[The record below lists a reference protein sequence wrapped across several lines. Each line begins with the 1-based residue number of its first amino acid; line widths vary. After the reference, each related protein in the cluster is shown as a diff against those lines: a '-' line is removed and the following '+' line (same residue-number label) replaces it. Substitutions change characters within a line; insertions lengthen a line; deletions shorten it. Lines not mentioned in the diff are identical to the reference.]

1 MSEWKE
7 PVMPKGSPELTE
19 ARKVEIMEACKKLY
33 ETMTFKEVNLKEI
46 GKVTSFTRTSIYNYF
61 ESKEEIFLG
70 IFEDEYIKWTLDLQK
85 IIDEGELGREKLAK
99 KLAESLGKRKLML
112 KLLSVNL
119 YDMEENS
126 RMERLVSFKK
136 AYGRSRDVLAE
147 LIKKNYPGIKKKEL
161 DEFVFTFLPFLHGV
175 HPYAFATSKQIEA
188 MDEAGIKYLETT
200 IEKLVYTGLLRL
212 LPDKD

>member
-1 MSEWKE
+1 
-7 PVMPKGSPELTE
+7 MPKGSPELTE
-19 ARKVEIMEACKKLY
+19 ARKAEIMEACKKLY

-46 GKVTSFTRTSIYNYF
+46 GKVTTFTRTSIYNYF

-70 IFEDEYIKWTLDLQK
+70 IFEDEYIKWILDLQK

-112 KLLSVNL
+112 KLLAVNL

-136 AYGRSRDVLAE
+136 AYGRSREVLAE

-161 DEFVFTFLPFLHGV
+161 DEFIFTFLPYLHGV

-188 MDEAGIKYLETT
+188 MDEAGIRYLETT

-212 LPDKD
+212 LPDKE

>member
-1 MSEWKE
+1 
-7 PVMPKGSPELTE
+7 MPKGSPELTE
-19 ARKVEIMEACKKLY
+19 ARRTEIMEACKQLY

-61 ESKEEIFLG
+61 ESKEEIFLA
-70 IFEDEYIKWTLDLQK
+70 IFEDEYLKWIQDLQK
-85 IIDEGELGREKLAK
+85 IIDDGKILPREKLAK
-99 KLAESLGKRKLML
+99 KLAETLGRRKLML

-126 RMERLVSFKK
+126 RMECLVSFKK
-136 AYGRSRDVLAE
+136 AYGRSREVLEE
-147 LIKKNYPGIKKKEL
+147 LIRKNYPGIKKKEV
-161 DEFVFTFLPFLHGV
+161 DEFMFSFLPFLHGV

-200 IEKLVYTGLLRL
+200 IEKLVYTGLTKL
-212 LPDKD
+212 LPDKE

>member
-1 MSEWKE
+1 MKGAA
-7 PVMPKGSPELTE
+7 MPKGSPELTE
-19 ARKVEIMEACKKLY
+19 ARRTEIMEACKKLY
-33 ETMTFKEVNLKEI
+33 ENMTFKEVNLKEI
-46 GKVTSFTRTSIYNYF
+46 GKVTTFTRTSIYNYF

-70 IFEDEYIKWTLDLQK
+70 LFEDEYIKWTADLQK
-85 IIDEGELGREKLAK
+85 MIDEGEISREKLAK
-99 KLAESLGKRKLML
+99 ELAKTLGKRKLML

-126 RMERLVSFKK
+126 RLERLVSFKK

-161 DEFVFTFLPFLHGV
+161 DEFIFTFLPFLHGV
-175 HPYAFATSKQIEA
+175 HPYAFATKKQIEA

-200 IEKLVYTGLLRL
+200 IEKLVYTGLLKL
-212 LPDKD
+212 LPNK

>member
-1 MSEWKE
+1 
-7 PVMPKGSPELTE
+7 MPKGSPELTE
-19 ARKVEIMEACKKLY
+19 ARKAEIMEACKELY
-33 ETMTFKEVNLKEI
+33 ETMTFKDVNLKEI

-61 ESKEEIFLG
+61 ETKEEIFLG

-85 IIDEGELGREKLAK
+85 IIDEGNLGREKLAK
-99 KLAESLGKRKLML
+99 KLAESLEKRKLML

-147 LIKKNYPGIKKKEL
+147 LIKKNYPGIKKKEI
-161 DEFVFTFLPFLHGV
+161 DEFIFTFLPFLHGV

-200 IEKLVYTGLLRL
+200 IEKLVYTGLLSL
-212 LPDKD
+212 LPDKE

>member
-1 MSEWKE
+1 
-7 PVMPKGSPELTE
+7 MPKGSPELTE
-19 ARKVEIMEACKKLY
+19 ARKAEIMEACKELY
-33 ETMTFKEVNLKEI
+33 ETMTFKDVNLKEI

-61 ESKEEIFLG
+61 DTKEEIFLG

-85 IIDEGELGREKLAK
+85 IIDEGNLGREKLAK
-99 KLAESLGKRKLML
+99 KLAESLEKRKLML

-147 LIKKNYPGIKKKEL
+147 LIKKNYPGIKKKEI
-161 DEFVFTFLPFLHGV
+161 DEFIFTFLPFLHGV

-200 IEKLVYTGLLRL
+200 IEKLVYTGLLSL
-212 LPDKD
+212 LPGKE

>member
-1 MSEWKE
+1 
-7 PVMPKGSPELTE
+7 MPKGSPELTE

-46 GKVTSFTRTSIYNYF
+46 GKVTSFTRTSIYNYS

-99 KLAESLGKRKLML
+99 RLSESLGKRKLML

-161 DEFVFTFLPFLHGV
+161 DEFIFTFLPFLHGV

-212 LPDKD
+212 LPDKEGGTLMTKS

>member
-1 MSEWKE
+1 
-7 PVMPKGSPELTE
+7 MPKGSPELTE
-19 ARKVEIMEACKKLY
+19 ARRTEIMDACRQLY

-61 ESKEEIFLG
+61 ESKEEIFLA
-70 IFEDEYIKWTLDLQK
+70 IFEDEYIKWTQDLQQ
-85 IIDEGELGREKLAK
+85 IIDEGEMSRGKLAK

-126 RMERLVSFKK
+126 RMECLVSFKI
-136 AYGRSRDVLAE
+136 AYGRSRDVLEA

-161 DEFVFTFLPFLHGV
+161 DDFIFSFLPLLHGV
-175 HPYAFATSKQIEA
+175 HPYAFATQKQLEA
-188 MDEAGIKYLETT
+188 MNEAKVRYKETT
-200 IEKLVYTGLLRL
+200 IEKLVYTGLMKL
-212 LPDKD
+212 LPVKD

>member
-1 MSEWKE
+1 
-7 PVMPKGSPELTE
+7 MPKGSPELTE

-70 IFEDEYIKWTLDLQK
+70 IFEDEYIKWTSDLQK

-99 KLAESLGKRKLML
+99 KLSESLGNRKLML
-112 KLLSVNL
+112 KLLAVNL

-147 LIKKNYPGIKKKEL
+147 LIKKNYPGIKKKEI
-161 DEFVFTFLPFLHGV
+161 DEFIFTFLPFLHGV

-200 IEKLVYTGLLRL
+200 IEKLVYTGLLSL
-212 LPDKD
+212 LPGKE

>member
-1 MSEWKE
+1 
-7 PVMPKGSPELTE
+7 MPKGSPELTE

-70 IFEDEYIKWTLDLQK
+70 IFEDEYIKWTSDLQK
-85 IIDEGELGREKLAK
+85 IIDEGELGRDKLAK
-99 KLAESLGKRKLML
+99 KLSESLGNRKLML
-112 KLLSVNL
+112 KLLAVNL

-161 DEFVFTFLPFLHGV
+161 DEFIFTFLPFLHGV

-200 IEKLVYTGLLRL
+200 IEKLVYTGLIRL
-212 LPDKD
+212 LPDKE

>member
-1 MSEWKE
+1 
-7 PVMPKGSPELTE
+7 MPKGSPELTE
-19 ARKVEIMEACKKLY
+19 ARKLEIMEACKKLY

-61 ESKEEIFLG
+61 ESKEEIFQG
-70 IFEDEYIKWTLDLQK
+70 IFEDEYIKWILDLQK
-85 IIDEGELGREKLAK
+85 IIEEGELGREKLAK

-136 AYGRSRDVLAE
+136 AYGRLRDVLEE
-147 LIKKNYPGIKKKEL
+147 LIKKNYPGIKKKEF
-161 DEFVFTFLPFLHGV
+161 DEFIFTFLPFLHGV
-175 HPYAFATSKQIEA
+175 YPYAFATEKQLEGMKEA
-188 MDEAGIKYLETT
+188 KVKYKETT
-200 IEKLVYTGLLRL
+200 IEKLVYTGLMKL
-212 LPDKD
+212 LPTKE

>member
-1 MSEWKE
+1 
-7 PVMPKGSPELTE
+7 MPKGSPELTE
-19 ARKVEIMEACKKLY
+19 ARRTEIMEACKQLY

-70 IFEDEYIKWTLDLQK
+70 IFEDEYVKWTSDLQR
-85 IIDEGELGREKLAK
+85 IIDEGVLSREKFAK

-126 RMERLVSFKK
+126 RIECLVSFKK
-136 AYGRSRDVLAE
+136 AYGRSRDVMEE
-147 LIKKNYPGIKKKEL
+147 LIKKPVCFCNGK
-161 DEFVFTFLPFLHGV
+161 T
-175 HPYAFATSKQIEA
+175 A
-188 MDEAGIKYLETT
+188 
-200 IEKLVYTGLLRL
+200 
-212 LPDKD
+212 

>member
-1 MSEWKE
+1 
-7 PVMPKGSPELTE
+7 MPKGSPELTE

-33 ETMTFKEVNLKEI
+33 GTMTFKEVNVKEI
-46 GKVTSFTRTSIYNYF
+46 GEVTSFTRTSIYNYF

-70 IFEDEYIKWTLDLQK
+70 IFEDEYLKWTTDLQE
-85 IIDEGELGREKLAK
+85 IIDEGELCRDKLAK
-99 KLAESLGKRKLML
+99 KLAESLEKRKLML

-147 LIKKNYPGIKKKEL
+147 LIRKNYPGIKQKEL
-161 DEFVFTFLPFLHGV
+161 DEFIFTFLPFLHGV

-188 MDEAGIKYLETT
+188 MDKAGIRYFETT
-200 IEKLVYTGLLRL
+200 IEKLVYAGLMRL
-212 LPDKD
+212 LPDKE

>member
-1 MSEWKE
+1 
-7 PVMPKGSPELTE
+7 MPKGSPELTE
-19 ARKVEIMEACKKLY
+19 ARKAEIMEACKKLY

-46 GKVTSFTRTSIYNYF
+46 GKVTTFTRTSIYNYF

-70 IFEDEYIKWTLDLQK
+70 IFEDEYIKWILDLQK

-112 KLLSVNL
+112 KLLAVNL

-136 AYGRSRDVLAE
+136 AYGRSREVLAE

-161 DEFVFTFLPFLHGV
+161 DEFIFTFLPYLHGV

-188 MDEAGIKYLETT
+188 MDEAGIRYLETT